1 MTAMTDYLQAVFAML
16 GPAEN
21 RYNDPAAWLH
31 LEQQIDRRLPADYKA
46 IVDAYAPVQ
55 LNGNLYLSSHPACAW
70 RNLGQEIRSEAEGWS
85 EWRSWES
92 DDLEPDADP
101 RVICNRSQITF
112 GSSDGLIPLASTDRG
127 AAVFLAPEVHGYSDG
142 IVVQGSE
149 GDWVGHAMD
158 FAEWLYRYL
167 TGEEMAGWA
176 SGALHPGPVLL
187 EYLPTGPD
195 ERTREAYGPARD
207 M

>member
-1 MTAMTDYLQAVFAML
+1 MTDYLHAVFAML

-21 RYNDPAAWLH
+21 RYNDPAAWLR
-31 LEQQIDRRLPADYKA
+31 LEQEIDRELPADYKA

-55 LNGNLYLSSHPACAW
+55 LNGHLYLSSHPACTW
-70 RNLGQEIRSEAEGWS
+70 RNLGEEIRSDAETWS
-85 EWRSWES
+85 EWRAWES

-101 RVICNRSQITF
+101 RVICNRPQITF
-112 GSSDGLIPLASTDRG
+112 GSSDGLIPLASTDQG
-127 AAVFLAPEVHGYSDG
+127 AAIFVASQVHGYPDG

-149 GDWVGHAMD
+149 GDWSGHPMN
-158 FAEWLYRYL
+158 FAEWLHRYL
-167 TGEEMAGWA
+167 TGEEMAGWGSA
-176 SGALHPGPVLL
+176 VLHPGPVLL

-195 ERTREAYGPARD
+195 ERSREVYGPERD

>member
-1 MTAMTDYLQAVFAML
+1 MTDYLQAVFDML

-21 RYNDPAAWLH
+21 RYADPAAWLR
-31 LEQQIDRRLPADYKA
+31 LEQQIGRRLPADYKA

-55 LNGNLYLSSHPACAW
+55 LNGHLGLSSHPACAW
-70 RNLGQEIRSEAEGWS
+70 RNLGEAIRSDVEGRN
-85 EWRSWES
+85 EWRAWED
-92 DDLEPDADP
+92 DDLEPGADP
-101 RVICNRSQITF
+101 RVICNRPQIIF
-112 GSSDGLIPLASTDRG
+112 GTPDGLIPLADTDQG
-127 AAVFLAPEVHGYSDG
+127 AAIFLAPEVHGFPDG

-149 GDWVGHAMD
+149 GDWVGHPMN

-167 TGEEMAGWA
+167 IGEEMAGWDSA
-176 SGALHPGPVLL
+176 ALYPGPVLL

-195 ERTREAYGPARD
+195 QRTREVYGPERS